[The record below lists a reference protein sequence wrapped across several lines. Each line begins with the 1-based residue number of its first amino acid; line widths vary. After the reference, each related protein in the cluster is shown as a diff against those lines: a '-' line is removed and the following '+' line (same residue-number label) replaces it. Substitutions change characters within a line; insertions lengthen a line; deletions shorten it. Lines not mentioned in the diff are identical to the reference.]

1 MFHVR
6 CFTLDAWCLMFD
18 VIPTW
23 CDVWRVVQAYV
34 HRWHTFHIAGATKR
48 SCGSCHA
55 NALLVLVNLGK
66 SGWGSAGYV
75 GLKVICTAIGPHRHC
90 KGYLDKPLN
99 DQRTSPLSGH
109 ARSNVFGKCP
119 ILGQAMQ
126 SSWDKPS
133 LGAWLRFAYLLD
145 STIREPRRAMETRW
159 CVFACCI
166 CLSVL
171 RRLGIFRISF
181 KQSCILWLN
190 NIRNVFGF

>member
-48 SCGSCHA
+48 SRGSCHA
-55 NALLVLVNLGK
+55 NALQVLVNLGK

-109 ARSNVFGKCP
+109 ALRCP
-119 ILGQAMQ
+119 IQDTWDTELDGKMPHVLEST
-126 SSWDKPS
+126 SSS
-133 LGAWLRFAYLLD
+133 AEHSRALRSWWSMA
-145 STIREPRRAMETRW
+145 RM
-159 CVFACCI
+159 
-166 CLSVL
+166 
-171 RRLGIFRISF
+171 G
-181 KQSCILWLN
+181 
-190 NIRNVFGF
+190 VFGFCVFGCWPGDLKLVCEFHHVRVHVLGKSYY